1 MKIFS
6 DPWKAELAAGGGNDV
21 GAVKIDC
28 DPPFRVWGGYKTL
41 ELEAEDYLPIGA
53 KGLVKVS
60 ESAVG
65 GGERSIE
72 LKLSGLDPDVLSLI
86 DATALRGAPVVIWRL
101 GFDTSARVLLDA
113 QVYDR
118 GKVDRL
124 IRQETAGGEASLM
137 VTVMSAARGGGR
149 ATGRVAGDADQ
160 RLIDSDDGGMRR
172 VSLAGDLTLA
182 WGGKPPA
189 RAANVLPG
197 GQQWLQGVVDGVLH

>member
-6 DPWKAELAAGGGNDV
+6 DPWKAALAAGGGNDV
-21 GAVKIDC
+21 GALKVAC
-28 DPPFRVWGGYKTL
+28 DPPFRVWGGYRTL

-53 KGLVKVS
+53 KGLVKIS

-65 GGERSIE
+65 GGERSIS

-86 DATALRGAPVVIWRL
+86 DASELRGAPVVIWRL
-101 GFDTSARVLLDA
+101 GFDTSARELLDA

-118 GKVDRL
+118 GKLDRL
-124 IRQETAGGEASLM
+124 IRNESAAGEATLEA
-137 VTVMSAARGGGR
+137 TVMSAARGGGR
-149 ATGRVAGDADQ
+149 ATGRMAGDADQ
-160 RLIDSDDGGMRR
+160 RLIEATDGGMRR

-197 GQQWLQGVVDGVLH
+197 GQQWLQGVVDGILK